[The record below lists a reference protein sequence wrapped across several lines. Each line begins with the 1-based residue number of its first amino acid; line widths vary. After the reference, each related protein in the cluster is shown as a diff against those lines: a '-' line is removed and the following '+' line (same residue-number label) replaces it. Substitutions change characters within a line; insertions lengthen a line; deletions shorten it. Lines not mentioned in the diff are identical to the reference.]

1 MAKNR
6 HMEMRTLVCQLTDEE
21 LDAKMRELARVTVD
35 AKEQEEAID
44 TYRARVKEELKSLD
58 DALTEK
64 HAARIRLAREISTR
78 RVERDVP
85 CDWHF
90 DLESGQ
96 AILVRRDTQMAVAKR
111 ELTQEERQLRIGE
124 ALEAANAEQVALWEQ
139 QLIEA
144 AARGEETGAAPTDPA
159 PDADGGEG
167 RDDEDDDQPR
177 RGRRKGRS

>member
-6 HMEMRTLVCQLTDEE
+6 HMEMRTLDCQLTDEE

-139 QLIEA
+139 QLLEA
-144 AARGEETGAAPTDPA
+144 AARGEETGGTPA
-159 PDADGGEG
+159 PPAADADSGGS
-167 RDDEDDDQPR
+167 DDEDDDQPR
-177 RGRRKGRS
+177 RGRGRKRS